1 MSKSNKYE
9 IADVKRIA
17 QGRWG
22 EVFQALCPELDAAL
36 EHPGTHIDCPVHGG
50 KEDFRLDRDFQLR
63 GTAICTCGNWDGF
76 SLLKELKG
84 WNLPEILEQVMGA
97 LGEKSVEPL
106 APTVSRPVPPKPK
119 PKQDIRPTLRKRW
132 TEALPLDKGEGRFL
146 LGSYLQFRG
155 LPVKSMLS
163 VMESEARLHP
173 NLAYIEKGKVV
184 GHYPALLTLVRDADG
199 QPVTMHRTYLHR
211 SQNGVVEKAPVA
223 KAKKLFPVVNGGEVG
238 GGAIRLGSAVG
249 GVLGIAE
256 GIETALAVRAATG
269 MPVWPVL
276 SASLMGAFE
285 PPEGVKEVVIWADR
299 DLPDRKGRKAGQD
312 AAKALQARLWEKGI
326 QASIRIP
333 DAPSSGPDKSLDWAD
348 VYTSGNLARF
358 PRVGQAA

>member
-22 EVFQALCPELDAAL
+22 EVFQALCPELDAAR

-76 SLLKELKG
+76 SLIKDLKG

-97 LGEKSVEPL
+97 LGEGSVEPL
-106 APTVSRPVPPKPK
+106 APAVSMPAPPKPK

-132 TEALPLDKGEGRFL
+132 MEALPLDKGEGRFL
-146 LGSYLQFRG
+146 IGSYLQFRG
-155 LPVKSMLS
+155 LPVKAMLS
-163 VMESEARLHP
+163 VLEGEARLHP
-173 NLAYIEKGKVV
+173 NLAYIQKDKVI
-184 GHYPALLTLVRDADG
+184 GHYPALLTLVRDAKGDS
-199 QPVTMHRTYLHR
+199 VTMHRTYLHR
-211 SQNGVVEKAPVA
+211 SQNGVVEKAPVP
-223 KAKKLFPVVNGGEVG
+223 KAKKLYPVVNGGEIG
-238 GGAIRLGSAVG
+238 GGAIRLGSAIAD
-249 GVLGIAE
+249 VLGIAE

-276 SASLMGAFE
+276 SASLMRAFV
-285 PPEGVKEVVIWADR
+285 PPEGCREVVIWADR
-299 DLPDRKGRKAGQD
+299 DLPDKKGRRAGQD

-326 QASIRIP
+326 QVSIRIP
-333 DAPSSGPDKSLDWAD
+333 DAPSSGPDRSVDWAD
-348 VYTSGNLARF
+348 VYTSGDLAIFR
-358 PRVGQAA
+358 RSSHAA